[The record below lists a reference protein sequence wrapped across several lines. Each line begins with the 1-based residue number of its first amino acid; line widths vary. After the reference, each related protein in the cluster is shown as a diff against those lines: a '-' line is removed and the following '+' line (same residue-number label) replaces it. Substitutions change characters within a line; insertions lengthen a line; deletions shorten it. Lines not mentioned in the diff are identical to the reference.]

1 MNILSLVISSV
12 LVLMGSLVMLISAI
26 GLLRLPDFY
35 SRISAVTKNSTIGV
49 VLVMAGAV
57 IYFNNIEVL
66 LKGIGII
73 FFIALTSPTSA
84 YVISKAAVHVKVP
97 FWLKT
102 NLEDFKTIHEGET
115 DQEKE
120 ERYKQQLQAKRN
132 KRKGG
137 QDDFFDPDT
146 DV

>member
-1 MNILSLVISSV
+1 MNIVALTISAFFV
-12 LVLMGSLVMLISAI
+12 LLGSIVMLISAI

-66 LKGIGII
+66 LKGLGII

-102 NLEDFKTIHEGET
+102 DLSDFKSVKEGES

-120 ERYKQQLQAKRN
+120 ERYKKELRQKKRQERRIN
-132 KRKGG
+132 SS
-137 QDDFFDPDT
+137 QEE
-146 DV
+146 